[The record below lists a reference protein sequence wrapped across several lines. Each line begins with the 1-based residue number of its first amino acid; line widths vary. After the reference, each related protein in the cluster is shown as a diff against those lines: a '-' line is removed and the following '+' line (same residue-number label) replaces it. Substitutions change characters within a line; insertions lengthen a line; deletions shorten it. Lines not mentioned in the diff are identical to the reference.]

1 MRNVASKP
9 AEERGLARDGVRMLV
24 ATTDGLAQARFADL
38 PRFLACG
45 DLLVVNTTATLPAA
59 VDGERGA
66 GGAVTVHFSTPLED
80 GTWVAELRE
89 ATAARARLAG
99 TRAGEQIAL
108 PAGAELTLLRR
119 YPDPD
124 ADRLWT
130 VSLRTAGENTPGR
143 VTGRGYEAVP
153 ARAAGPSRA
162 TSPGRAAGPGR
173 EAIPGRAAGPGDEVL
188 AYLAEHGRPIRY
200 SYVPEPWPL
209 AAYQTVFSRE
219 PGSAE
224 MPSAG
229 RPFTER
235 LAVDLITAGV
245 VIAPITLHAGVA
257 SLETH
262 EPPLPE
268 RFRVSESTARLIN
281 LTRSAGRRVVA
292 VGTTVTR
299 ALESVA
305 GRDGSVSAG
314 EGWTG
319 LVLGGANPAR
329 AVTGLITGWHDPE
342 ASHLALLEAVAGP
355 ALVKAAYAEAEK
367 GGYLGHEFGDS
378 CLLLPPL

>member
-1 MRNVASKP
+1 MRNAASKP
-9 AEERGLARDGVRMLV
+9 AGERGLARDGVRMLV
-24 ATTDGLAQARFADL
+24 ATTDGLAHVRFADL
-38 PRFLACG
+38 PRFLAPG
-45 DLLVVNTTATLPAA
+45 DLLVVNTSATLPAA
-59 VDGERGA
+59 VDGERGS
-66 GGAVTVHFSTPLED
+66 GHGDGEEVTVHFSTPLDD

-89 ATAARARLAG
+89 AGTGRGRLHDARP
-99 TRAGEQIAL
+99 GERIAL
-108 PAGAELTLLRR
+108 PGGAALTLLRR
-119 YPDPD
+119 YPEPD
-124 ADRLWT
+124 SDRLWT
-130 VSLRTAGENTPGR
+130 VALRTAAESGQDAASGR
-143 VTGRGYEAVP
+143 DG
-153 ARAAGPSRA
+153 
-162 TSPGRAAGPGR
+162 
-173 EAIPGRAAGPGDEVL
+173 EVL
-188 AYLAEHGRPIRY
+188 AYLTRHGRPIRY

-209 AAYQTVFSRE
+209 TAYQTVFSRE

-235 LAVDLITAGV
+235 LALDLITAGV

-268 RFRVSESTARLIN
+268 RFRVSASTARLVN

-305 GRDGSVSAG
+305 GPDGTIRAG
-314 EGWTG
+314 HGWTG
-319 LVLGGANPAR
+319 LVLGEQNPAR
-329 AVTGLITGWHDPE
+329 TVTGLITGWHDPE

-355 ALVKAAYAEAEK
+355 ALVKAAYAEAEAN
-367 GGYLGHEFGDS
+367 GYLGHEFGDS